1 MAMIRI
7 RKRRI
12 TLAQQQFAIKR
23 RYGNAV
29 IKSSLKNSFLQCVVK
44 IMPTPESR
52 KYEVSFECKYG
63 YRPKAYLKN
72 QGLLK
77 SEDDRPPHL
86 YECQYYGE
94 GREKL
99 QLCLYMPGT
108 NEWNDEMLIAD
119 TFIPWATEWLYY
131 YEIWR
136 MTGKW
141 LGGGH
146 DGKKE

>member
-1 MAMIRI
+1 M
-7 RKRRI
+7 
-12 TLAQQQFAIKR
+12 
-23 RYGNAV
+23 
-29 IKSSLKNSFLQCVVK
+29 
-44 IMPTPESR
+44 
-52 KYEVSFECKYG
+52 SFECKYG